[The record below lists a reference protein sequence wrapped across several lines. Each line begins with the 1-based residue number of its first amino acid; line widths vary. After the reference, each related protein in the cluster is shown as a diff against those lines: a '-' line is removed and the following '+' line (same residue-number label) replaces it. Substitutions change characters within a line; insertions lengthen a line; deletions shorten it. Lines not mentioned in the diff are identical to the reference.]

1 MFCGNCG
8 AENADGAKFCKSCG
22 KPLDDSANVAA
33 TKKKPVDSTNRD
45 ASTSPKV
52 DMSNVADKMKA
63 LPKKTIGIVCAAVV
77 VLIAIIAIASN
88 SAKTINLNDYLT
100 VEAEGYD
107 GRGRAKTTID
117 WKAIEEKYGTK
128 VSFTSAAKNE
138 YGGLLNMMTPID
150 GIQESVSLK
159 LSESSELS
167 NGDTIEYTWD
177 IDDDLTKYVK
187 CKIKFKDG
195 SYTVSGLEEIGSFDP
210 FTGVE
215 VSFTGI
221 APNGRAN
228 LEKTPNDNGLYY
240 DIENGYNVSNGD
252 KVIVN
257 VSYGWGSEES
267 YVEERGMLPSSMSK
281 EYTVEGLDEYV
292 TTYSDIDDNLIADMK
307 AQSEDTI
314 SAYAA
319 KSYDKTT
326 SLNNLEYVGYVFC
339 GSKSG
344 VDYWSTYN
352 ALYVIYRGNAA
363 NTEGKFDAADVY
375 FPVKFTN
382 FLKNS
387 DGVHYDSCD
396 GIVGSSYFSNNWY
409 STKGYVNPLIAYI
422 DVAESNKA
430 DYTVECGDGFEAYS
444 DYTLVSKLEDID
456 SGYLA
461 ELETKATDAVLSYIA
476 KDYSDESHVDGLE
489 VKGEYLLVA
498 KNQGT
503 DFGKNNTLV
512 IVLGGYLYNDID
524 KFDAC
529 DVYYPVQFDGVV
541 NLPDKWMYT
550 NYDGL
555 IGYSNIGD
563 SWYSTKGYTDG
574 TIMYSDIVTSNR
586 ENYTYEVSE
595 GLKAFGE

>member
-8 AENADGAKFCKSCG
+8 AENADGAKFCKGCG
-22 KPLDDSANVAA
+22 KPLDSSVGNTKEEASPVDSANNG
-33 TKKKPVDSTNRD
+33 TN
-45 ASTSPKV
+45 ASPKV
-52 DMSNVADKMKA
+52 DVSNIADKMKA
-63 LPKKTIGIVCAAVV
+63 LPKKTIGIVSAAVV
-77 VLIAIIAIASN
+77 ALIVVIAIASN

-117 WKAIEEKYGTK
+117 WDAIEQKYGTK
-128 VSFTSAAKNE
+128 VSFTSAAKSE
-138 YGGLLNMMTPID
+138 YGGLLNMMTPIE

-167 NGDTIEYTWD
+167 NGDIIEYTWD

-187 CKIKFKDG
+187 CKVKFKDG

-210 FTGVE
+210 FVGVD

-252 KVIVN
+252 KVTVT

-267 YVEERGMLPSSMSK
+267 YVEERGQLPSSMSK

-292 TTYSDIDDNLIADMK
+292 TTFADIDETLISEMK
-307 AQSEDTI
+307 SQSEDTI
-314 SAYAA
+314 SSYVA
-319 KSYDKTT
+319 KSYDKTS
-326 SLNNLEYVGYVFC
+326 SLGTLEYVGYVFC

-352 ALYVIYRGNAA
+352 TLYVIYRGNAA
-363 NTEGKFDAADVY
+363 NTDGKFDAVDVY
-375 FPVKFTN
+375 FPVQFSN
-382 FLKNS
+382 FLKN
-387 DGVHYDSCD
+387 GEGIHYEQCD
-396 GIVGSSYFSNNWY
+396 GIKGSSNFSNSWY
-409 STKGYVNPLIAYI
+409 STKGYTNPLLAYI
-422 DVAESNKA
+422 DIAEANKA
-430 DYTVECGDGFEAYS
+430 DYNVECGDGFESYS
-444 DYTLVSKLEDID
+444 EYSLISSLGDID
-456 SGYLA
+456 STYLS
-461 ELETKATDAVLSYIA
+461 ELEEKATETVLSYIA

-503 DFGKNNTLV
+503 DFAKNNTLV
-512 IVLGGYLYNDID
+512 VVLGGYLHNDRD

-529 DVYYPVQFDGVV
+529 DVFYPVEFDGIVS
-541 NLPDKWMYT
+541 LPDKWMYT
-550 NYDGL
+550 KSDGL

-574 TIMYSDIVTSNR
+574 TKMYSDIVTSNR
-586 ENYTYEVSE
+586 DNYTYEVSE
-595 GLKAFGE
+595 GLKEFGE